1 MAMRMK
7 PCRKRLVTRKR
18 ILFVYQNTSPKKSYK
33 KAWVLQLLSYFS
45 SFQMSVES
53 DGAINDNDEAERK
66 VVQEGMGSTTLI
78 VIIVVIVLLLII
90 GIAVALY
97 FVRKNKSCCFSTSNT
112 KNVESGGAAN
122 MTVDDQMTTQPLNYG
137 DGIPD
142 EGDKTTRPI
151 IKPEWARP
159 Q

>member
-1 MAMRMK
+1 MAW
-7 PCRKRLVTRKR
+7 
-18 ILFVYQNTSPKKSYK
+18 
-33 KAWVLQLLSYFS
+33 ALQLLSFFS

-53 DGAINDNDEAERK
+53 DGAINGNDEAEPK
-66 VVQEGMGSTTLI
+66 VVQEGMGTTTLI

>member
-7 PCRKRLVTRKR
+7 PYLKRLVTRKL
-18 ILFVYQNTSPKKSYK
+18 IFICLSNHISNKPIVSLLKCKSF
-33 KAWVLQLLSYFS
+33 FS

-66 VVQEGMGSTTLI
+66 VVQEGMGTTTLI

>member
-1 MAMRMK
+1 MQII
-7 PCRKRLVTRKR
+7 T
-18 ILFVYQNTSPKKSYK
+18 F
-33 KAWVLQLLSYFS
+33 FS

-53 DGAINDNDEAERK
+53 DGAINGNDEAEPK
-66 VVQEGMGSTTLI
+66 VVQEGMGTTTLI

-97 FVRKNKSCCFSTSNT
+97 FVRKNKSCCFSTSNA